1 MHNYKFFKF
10 LGCLFVN
17 SSSALFAQQIQM
29 PSMPEMPSVSS
40 PAMPSMPSMGSPYYK
55 PQMPGY
61 NSKSSTE
68 SSTTTNSLTSNTTS
82 TSTTTAAKTLST
94 LATSSLTNS
103 SLSASDVSSLY
114 NSGLF
119 DNISSL
125 LGTGTSTSDFTTTL
139 LLQEIL
145 QSLNDLKEQNA
156 NIVQSN
162 QTQLNSANFTDREPS
177 ILRFKVNGNSLVDSF
192 KTVFFSESE
201 ADGTFLLTAD
211 RVYYVNQKVQ
221 KETVYLLF
229 KTKRNNG
236 STTIYSVIPTL
247 MQDTPNE
254 NSFLYRMCQQIDIE
268 AQKTGNLVAVHM
280 SREQFSLDILLD
292 LDK

>member
-1 MHNYKFFKF
+1 M
-10 LGCLFVN
+10 
-17 SSSALFAQQIQM
+17 QM
-29 PSMPEMPSVSS
+29 
-40 PAMPSMPSMGSPYYK
+40 PAMPSMPTVSSPTMPSMPSVGSPYYK

-61 NSKSSTE
+61 NS
-68 SSTTTNSLTSNTTS
+68 SSTTQSSSNTSSQT
-82 TSTTTAAKTLST
+82 TNTTTSSNTAAAQTLST

-103 SLSASDVSSLY
+103 SLSASDVSTLY

-125 LGTGTSTSDFTTTL
+125 LGTGASSTDYTTTL

-145 QSLNDLKEQNA
+145 TSLNELKQQNA
-156 NIVQSN
+156 NVVQTN
-162 QTQLNSANFTDREPS
+162 QTQLNAGNFTEREPS

-211 RVYYVNQKVQ
+211 RVYYLNQKVQ
-221 KETVYLLF
+221 KETIYLLF

-280 SREQFSLDILLD
+280 SKDQFSLDILLD
-292 LDK
+292 LDN